1 MGDSTPLCL
10 EIFFRSG
17 TKTTKVILNYLLL
30 PAVMLTEMQEDQGVQ
45 LTQRKGC
52 YGYTNKKRKFV
63 PVGEFRGDGV
73 TLSEIFA

>member
-1 MGDSTPLCL
+1 
-10 EIFFRSG
+10 
-17 TKTTKVILNYLLL
+17 
-30 PAVMLTEMQEDQGVQ
+30 MLTEMQEDQGVQ